1 MHLAEFDTMVRHKM
15 PLLIVVL
22 NNEALGSEYYK
33 LDAHKMD
40 KELSVVPTPNMGA
53 VAQAF
58 GGKGKLATTI
68 EDVRS
73 ATQEWLAN
81 PCPMI
86 IDARIE
92 RAVVTLPYRRIHY
105 GRDE

>member
-1 MHLAEFDTMVRHKM
+1 
-15 PLLIVVL
+15 
-22 NNEALGSEYYK
+22 
-33 LDAHKMD
+33 MD
-40 KELSVVPTPNMGA
+40 KQLSCITTPDLGK

-58 GGKGKLATTI
+58 GGKGVMATS
-68 EDVRS
+68 VKAVQKAAR
-73 ATQEWLAN
+73 EWVAK

-105 GRDE
+105 GSDE

>member
-1 MHLAEFDTMVRHKM
+1 
-15 PLLIVVL
+15 
-22 NNEALGSEYYK
+22 
-33 LDAHKMD
+33 MD
-40 KELSVVPTPNMGA
+40 KELSVVKTPDLGK

-58 GGKGKLATTI
+58 GGKGKLATSI
-68 EDVRS
+68 EDVQK
-73 ATQEWLAN
+73 AAQEWVAN

-105 GRDE
+105 GSDE

>member
-1 MHLAEFDTMVRHKM
+1 MHLSEFDTMVRYKV

-22 NNEALGSEYYK
+22 NNESLGSEYYK

-40 KELSVVPTPNMGA
+40 KNLSCITTPDLGK

-58 GGKGKLATTI
+58 GGKGKMCTSI
-68 EDVRS
+68 EEVQK
-73 ATQEWLAN
+73 AAQEWVAS

-105 GRDE
+105 GSDE